1 MSGIYPVGLIG
12 YFALMLLVGFWAA
25 RRVSSEAD
33 FLVAGRGIGLL
44 VMIGTVCGT
53 FWGAGI
59 FIAGPGFAYG
69 MGYGLL
75 LSIVGSLTSVVLLS
89 FFVAGRLRR
98 FKGIT
103 IPDLMADRFYS
114 GAMRILT
121 ALVVAEVGIVLL
133 AVEIY
138 GGALLLS
145 SIFGW
150 SNFTSLLV
158 ISVVYVLYTV
168 FGGML
173 AVAVTDLI
181 QSLIMLAG
189 TIVVIPFVLR
199 ATGGLSAMHA
209 TLAHISPTHLDPL
222 AGGFITPSLI
232 VSWVIVFGIGNLT
245 PSLLTRFFAA
255 KNERTAIRSAA
266 IGAAVGWLFMYVAI
280 FLGVAAKALFPNLP
294 KADLAF
300 PTLITG
306 VLPPV
311 VGVLVLSAGMAALM
325 STADSVLF
333 TVASALSHDIYAAFI
348 RRTASDRARL
358 TAARVATLLVG
369 VLALVLAS
377 TVVDV
382 VYWLQMFSSALAASA
397 FAPVL
402 LAGLLWRRATREGAI
417 AAMIGGSVGAI
428 VWQALGVPV
437 QAIHPVYAGITVS
450 LILLVVVSLLTPPP
464 PEKVLAKYFAPA
476 GKPASTPVAA
486 D

>member
-1 MSGIYPVGLIG
+1 MSAIYPVGLIV

-59 FIAGPGFAYG
+59 FIAGPGFAYQ

-103 IPDLMADRFYS
+103 IADLLAERYYS
-114 GAMRILT
+114 EGMRLLT

-138 GGALLLS
+138 GGGVLLS

-150 SNFTSLLV
+150 SDATSLFI
-158 ISVVYVLYTV
+158 ISLVYVLYTV

-181 QSLIMLAG
+181 QSLVMLVG

-199 ATGGLSAMHA
+199 ATGGMSAMHA
-209 TLAHISPTHLDPL
+209 TLATVSPTHLDPL

-232 VSWVIVFGIGNLT
+232 ISWVIVFGLGNLS
-245 PSLLTRFFAA
+245 PSLLARFFAA
-255 KNERTAIRSAA
+255 KSEKVAIRSAA

-300 PTLITG
+300 PALITG
-306 VLPPV
+306 VLPPA

-333 TVASALSHDIYAAFI
+333 TIATALSHDIYGAFI
-348 RRTASDRARL
+348 RRTASDRVRL
-358 TAARVATLLVG
+358 AAARVATFLVG
-369 VLALVLAS
+369 MLALVLAS

-382 VYWLQMFSSALAASA
+382 VYWLQMFSSALVASA

-402 LAGLLWRRATREGAI
+402 IAGLLWRRATREGGI
-417 AAMIGGSVGAI
+417 AAMIGGSLASI

-437 QAIHPVYAGITVS
+437 QVIHPVYAGITVS
-450 LILLVVVSLLTPPP
+450 VILLVVVSLVTPPP
-464 PEKVLAKYFAPA
+464 PERVLAKYFPPGNESTAARVA
-476 GKPASTPVAA
+476 G